1 MGPGNLPLNKYLR
14 WFENWHHRRKT
25 GRDWRKRQTPPD
37 WQVAVLTSKGTYIRG
52 LPWAAV
58 RQVDFH
64 ALARILKDYTE
75 ALPGFSHVYPPDGL
89 NSTLPQSRRRS
100 WNTVRMWSECTFQR
114 RGGSEGPLIA
124 QVQLR
129 SQPEVTSSPWHP
141 PTTCDQP
148 VACPAFLLLL
158 IA

>member
-1 MGPGNLPLNKYLR
+1 MGPGNLPLNKYLC
-14 WFENWHHRRKT
+14 WFENWPHTRRA

-37 WQVAVLTSKGTYIRG
+37 WQAAVLTSKETYIRG
-52 LPWAAV
+52 LPWAAKAS
-58 RQVDFH
+58 RFPRP
-64 ALARILKDYTE
+64 ARILKVYTE

-100 WNTVRMWSECTFQR
+100 WNAVRMWSECAFQG
-114 RGGSEGPLIA
+114 RGGSEEPLIA

-148 VACPAFLLLL
+148 VACPAFLSLL